1 MTNPGMTRGQ
11 KLAARAGAAVLIA
24 GVIVASYVIVRRSRP
39 YAVEDA
45 ALRGWTLRVAEAGSP
60 AIVALQPPQL
70 LQEALFRQISQRA
83 GEPVLAPEH
92 PALSLVLQNEYAD
105 SLQGVL
111 STEDIIDAAKD
122 AGIETAR
129 FEPVCLGVRKEKS
142 SEGEGT
148 VFFVIFEAA
157 AFNQFRQQLTPLF
170 PEHAG
175 AALFDPGALGPIL
188 VVAATTRELT
198 QWSPTSSDQAA
209 DCSVA
214 LRVR

>member
-1 MTNPGMTRGQ
+1 MAAG
-11 KLAARAGAAVLIA
+11 LARAGAAVLIA

-45 ALRGWTLRVAEAGSP
+45 ALRGWTLKVAEAGSP
-60 AIVALQPPQL
+60 AIVALQPAQQ

-122 AGIETAR
+122 AGIETAQAVL
-129 FEPVCLGVRKEKS
+129 EECAKLGISAAVVP
-142 SEGEGT
+142 EGT
-148 VFFVIFEAA
+148 TGRKGPRLVPAA
-157 AFNQFRQQLTPLF
+157 TLRDALR
-170 PEHAG
+170 
-175 AALFDPGALGPIL
+175 AALTASRQNREEGGGERA
-188 VVAATTRELT
+188 VAA
-198 QWSPTSSDQAA
+198 
-209 DCSVA
+209 
-214 LRVR
+214 